1 MSLAEQIQTDL
12 KSAMKAR
19 ESDTVATLR
28 MVLAGIKEL
37 RVAEGH
43 EGEVTDDEVEALL
56 VRGAKQRR
64 EAASAYAEAD
74 RPELA
79 EKEQRE
85 LAVLERY
92 LPDQLDQ
99 AELERLVDEAIAESG
114 AAGASD
120 MGKVM
125 QAVMPKVAGRADGKQ
140 VNALVRA
147 RLAG

>member
-12 KSAMKAR
+12 KTAMKAR

-43 EGEVTDDEVEALL
+43 EGEVTDDEVETLL
-56 VRGAKQRR
+56 ARGAKQRR
-64 EAASAYAEAD
+64 EASAAYAEAD

-79 EKEQRE
+79 EKEERE

-92 LPDQLDQ
+92 LPEQLDQ
-99 AELERLVDEAIAESG
+99 AQLERLVDEAIAESG

-147 RLAG
+147 RLAS

>member
-19 ESDTVATLR
+19 ETDTVATLR

-43 EGEVTDDEVEALL
+43 EGEVTDGEVEALL
-56 VRGAKQRR
+56 ARGAKQRR
-64 EAASAYAEAD
+64 EAASAYEEAE
-74 RPELA
+74 RRELA
-79 EKEQRE
+79 DKERRE

-92 LPDQLDQ
+92 LPEQLGEAQ
-99 AELERLVDEAIAESG
+99 LRQLVDEAVAETG
-114 AAGASD
+114 ATGAGD
-120 MGKVM
+120 MGRVM
-125 QAVMPKVAGRADGKQ
+125 QAVMPKVAGRADGRQ
-140 VNALVRA
+140 VNALVRD